1 MSIVVSGFIELEKG
15 NDDLSISPYK
25 KKQILWKVADY
36 ARQKVVA
43 VTPEGKVVAVTP
55 KRKRKLKSSWS
66 LQYQKLDGNQAIRL
80 YSRARH
86 DIYNE
91 FGSSRNKSH
100 VGFFSREIDANTDA
114 VVDMMIKGVSNK

>member
-43 VTPEGKVVAVTP
+43 ATP
-55 KRKRKLKSSWS
+55 KRKGKLKSSWS